1 MQTVNIEGEMTI
13 STAAKQKKLL
23 LALIVKSTHKL
34 VINLSQVSELDIA
47 GAQLLILLK
56 LEAAR
61 AHKNV
66 GFVMPSNAVL
76 DVLALGNLTALFVD
90 LLCLNDEEELSI

>member
-1 MQTVNIEGEMTI
+1 MTI
-13 STAAKQKKLL
+13 STAAKQKKML
-23 LALIVKSTHKL
+23 LALIKSTHKL
-34 VINLSQVSELDIA
+34 VINLSQVSELDTA

-66 GFVMPSNAVL
+66 RFVMPSNAVL

-90 LLCLNDEEELSI
+90 LLCLNDEEEFSL